1 MIFFSQCQS
10 AILKCV
16 PAAGLHDDI
25 RNGLQ
30 RLVMAMDWKIFT
42 LNLDLAEQWPC
53 RRSRWWAL
61 LLPSH
66 WCTTGLHSWP
76 STSCFTSCGTIF
88 HFWGVWNEADES
100 DLQLFDFELAAYSN
114 PQLGADKRVLE
125 LSGVAN
131 TFLHS
136 YRNALLGCPCKCR
149 LRPFRAATLL
159 QGGLRGCFVQS
170 LAHGNPRFLHPR
182 EVALLLGIPDNVK
195 YPHPVR
201 SSLALLGLVAS
212 PLQMVWIYGH
222 LLRNVNEA
230 LDLPPQP
237 SPIEMLRA
245 YQHELLRQTAE
256 LFKATSVPPQQM
268 LKLTDHHGIE
278 LHVLSPTM
286 STVGQL
292 LQAQRIFLDWN
303 EIGSLSLEG
312 ETLAWDH
319 MLDTF
324 TGPYL
329 LEQIPGPF
337 NRPRPNGLIM
347 LGLSHEGQFQALT
360 IPAGNFLFQALRE
373 LNIEEVNFLVD
384 DKGKVYGAD
393 FRIWKPLKLT
403 TLHPSS
409 PSSS

>member
-1 MIFFSQCQS
+1 MLR
-10 AILKCV
+10 AV
-16 PAAGLHDDI
+16 AG
-25 RNGLQ
+25 
-30 RLVMAMDWKIFT
+30 
-42 LNLDLAEQWPC
+42 
-53 RRSRWWAL
+53 
-61 LLPSH
+61 
-66 WCTTGLHSWP
+66 SW
-76 STSCFTSCGTIF
+76 
-88 HFWGVWNEADES
+88 N
-100 DLQLFDFELAAYSN
+100 
-114 PQLGADKRVLE
+114 
-125 LSGVAN
+125 
-131 TFLHS
+131 
-136 YRNALLGCPCKCR
+136 
-149 LRPFRAATLL
+149 
-159 QGGLRGCFVQS
+159 
-170 LAHGNPRFLHPR
+170 GNPRFLHPR

-312 ETLAWDH
+312 EH
-319 MLDTF
+319 
-324 TGPYL
+324 
-329 LEQIPGPF
+329 
-337 NRPRPNGLIM
+337 
-347 LGLSHEGQFQALT
+347 
-360 IPAGNFLFQALRE
+360 
-373 LNIEEVNFLVD
+373 
-384 DKGKVYGAD
+384 
-393 FRIWKPLKLT
+393 
-403 TLHPSS
+403 
-409 PSSS
+409 